1 MTTTVPRSATEN
13 EKSAAWDLIG
23 SLFWESG
30 RTTAKP
36 SDEEIG
42 LFTEGIEAG
51 DTCTVVGA
59 STKDLVEA
67 LIARGAEVTVLD
79 FSARMCDDLR
89 AALPAGSC
97 RVLRH
102 DITRPAPEDLRGTQ
116 RFVLNDRLVNRFSE
130 TEARRGV
137 EGMLDL
143 LADGG
148 RLHTS
153 IKLGLYPM
161 DERMIAVGRERG
173 CLERFYDAD
182 AKVVDFA
189 AAGDVL
195 TEALLPHGAI
205 DSATLLQWY
214 RGRGRE
220 QRFDHEDVVA
230 LLDAAD
236 VAGRGLALL
245 STTPFGQAPS
255 TRMYTA
261 EARPARQDG

>member
-1 MTTTVPRSATEN
+1 MTTTTEN
-13 EKSAAWDLIG
+13 TENTKSAAWDLIG

-42 LFTEGIEAG
+42 LFLDGIPAG
-51 DTCTVVGA
+51 ARCTVIGA

-67 LIARGAEVTVLD
+67 LLAHGAQVTVLD
-79 FSARMCDDLR
+79 FSQRMCDDLR
-89 AALPAGSC
+89 EALPVGSC

-102 DITRPAPEDLRGTQ
+102 DITRPAPDELRGTQ
-116 RFVLNDRLVNRFSE
+116 QFVLNDRLVNRFSE
-130 TEARRGV
+130 TEARRGL

-148 RLHTS
+148 QIRAS

-161 DERMIAVGRERG
+161 DERMIATGRERG
-173 CLERFYDAD
+173 CLDRFYDAE
-182 AKVVDFA
+182 AKVVDFS

-195 TEALLPHGAI
+195 DDALLPHGDI
-205 DSATLLQWY
+205 DPELLLEWY

-220 QRFDHEDVVA
+220 QRFDHEDIIA
-230 LLDAAD
+230 LLERAD
-236 VAGRGLALL
+236 VAGRGLEPVSA
-245 STTPFGQAPS
+245 TEFGQAPN

-261 EARPARQDG
+261 AAVATRRGA

>member
-1 MTTTVPRSATEN
+1 MTLQTEN
-13 EKSAAWDLIG
+13 TKAAAWDLIG

-42 LFTEGIEAG
+42 LFLDGITAG
-51 DTCTVVGA
+51 DRCTVVGA

-67 LIARGAEVTVLD
+67 LLGLGAEVTVVD
-79 FSARMCDDLR
+79 FSQRMCDDLR
-89 AALPAGSC
+89 AALPEGSC
-97 RVLRH
+97 RIQRH
-102 DITRPAPEDLRGTQ
+102 DITRRAPLELRGTQ
-116 RFVLNDRLVNRFSE
+116 KFVLNDRLVNRFSE
-130 TEARRGV
+130 AEARKGL

-148 RLHTS
+148 QVRAS

-161 DERMIAVGRERG
+161 DERMIANGRERG
-173 CLERFYDAD
+173 TLDSFYDAE
-182 AKVVDFA
+182 AKVIDFA

-195 TEALLPHGAI
+195 TDSLLPHGDI
-205 DSATLLQWY
+205 DPDLLLQWY

-220 QRFDHEDVVA
+220 QRFDHEDVTA
-230 LLDAAD
+230 LLAAAD
-236 VAGRGLALL
+236 VEGRGLEL
-245 STTPFGQAPS
+245 TRHTEFGQAPK

-261 EARPARQDG
+261 TAARSGRDA

>member
-1 MTTTVPRSATEN
+1 MTTQTIETEN
-13 EKSAAWDLIG
+13 RKSEAWDLIG

-36 SDEEIG
+36 SEEEID
-42 LFTEGIEAG
+42 LFTSGIQAG
-51 DTCTVVGA
+51 DRCTVVGA

-79 FSARMCDDLR
+79 FSERMCADLR
-89 AALPAGSC
+89 SALPAGSC
-97 RVLRH
+97 QVLRH
-102 DITRPAPEDLRGTQ
+102 DITRPAPEGLRGTQ

-130 TEARRGV
+130 TEARKGV

-148 RLHTS
+148 QLRAS

-161 DERMIAVGRERG
+161 DERMIETGRERG
-173 CLERFYDAD
+173 TLESFYDAE
-182 AKVVDFA
+182 AKTIDFA

-195 TEALLPHGAI
+195 TDALLPHGDIAPEL
-205 DSATLLQWY
+205 LLQWY
-214 RGRGRE
+214 QGRGRE
-220 QRFDHEDVVA
+220 QRFDHGDI
-230 LLDAAD
+230 
-236 VAGRGLALL
+236 LALL
-245 STTPFGQAPS
+245 EKADVDGRSLGLLSDCEFGQAPK

-261 EARPARQDG
+261 VAQPGA

>member
-1 MTTTVPRSATEN
+1 MTIQTEN
-13 EKSAAWDLIG
+13 TKAAAWDLIG
-23 SLFWESG
+23 SLFWETG

-42 LFTEGIEAG
+42 LFLAGITAG
-51 DTCTVVGA
+51 DRCTVVGA

-67 LIARGAEVTVLD
+67 LIGLGAEVTVMD
-79 FSARMCDDLR
+79 FSERMCEDLR
-89 AALPAGSC
+89 AALPEGSC
-97 RVLRH
+97 RILRH
-102 DITRPAPEDLRGTQ
+102 DITQRAPQELRGTQ

-130 TEARRGV
+130 AEARRGL

-148 RLHTS
+148 QVRAS

-161 DERMIAVGRERG
+161 DERMIDTGRERG
-173 CLERFYDAD
+173 TLETFYDAD
-182 AKVVDFA
+182 AKVIDFA

-195 TEALLPHGAI
+195 TDSLLPHGGI
-205 DSATLLQWY
+205 DSDLLLEWY

-220 QRFDHEDVVA
+220 QRFDHQDVTALITVA
-230 LLDAAD
+230 EVD
-236 VAGRGLALL
+236 GRGFEPVSA
-245 STTPFGQAPS
+245 TQFGQAPN

-261 EARPARQDG
+261 AAGRPLRDA

>member
-1 MTTTVPRSATEN
+1 MTIQTEN
-13 EKSAAWDLIG
+13 TKAAAWDLIG
-23 SLFWESG
+23 SLFWETG

-42 LFTEGIEAG
+42 LFLAGITAG
-51 DTCTVVGA
+51 ARCTVVGA

-67 LIARGAEVTVLD
+67 LITLGAEVTVMD
-79 FSARMCDDLR
+79 FSERMCEDLR

-97 RVLRH
+97 TILRH
-102 DITRPAPEDLRGTQ
+102 DITQRAPEALRGTQ
-116 RFVLNDRLVNRFSE
+116 QFVLNDRLVNRFSE
-130 TEARRGV
+130 DEARRGL

-148 RLHTS
+148 QVRAS

-161 DERMIAVGRERG
+161 DERMIDTGRERG
-173 CLERFYDAD
+173 TLETFFDAGS
-182 AKVVDFA
+182 KVIDFA

-195 TEALLPHGAI
+195 TDSLLPHGGI
-205 DSATLLQWY
+205 DPEILLDWY

-220 QRFDHEDVVA
+220 QRFDHEDVLGLVA
-230 LLDAAD
+230 AAE
-236 VAGRGLALL
+236 VGGRGLALVS
-245 STTPFGQAPS
+245 STEFGQAPK

-261 EARPARQDG
+261 SAVSPRQDA